1 MANVQHSALT
11 GSDLH
16 EMKGAATA
24 ANNTV
29 PISNGAGSTPFGFI
43 SYTDITNKPNIPQ
56 VFYNNVVVPNSKT
69 HIVTGTAVAGVYN
82 INISALGLTT
92 VYGVWATAIAGGTAI
107 GTAAWATVAT
117 FSTTAI
123 TGSVLTTNGG
133 GTTVNLG
140 ATQAIQLVIR
150 GV

>member
-29 PISNGAGSTPFGFI
+29 PISNGAGQTPFGFI

-69 HIVTGTAVAGVYN
+69 HIVTGTATAGIFN

-92 VYGVWATAIAGGTAI
+92 VYGAWVTALSGSTGLGNACSASIATITTA
-107 GTAAWATVAT
+107 
-117 FSTTAI
+117 AI
-123 TGSVLTTNGG
+123 TGTVVIHSGSTNTL
-133 GTTVNLG
+133 GTTQTL
-140 ATQAIQLVIR
+140 QFVIR